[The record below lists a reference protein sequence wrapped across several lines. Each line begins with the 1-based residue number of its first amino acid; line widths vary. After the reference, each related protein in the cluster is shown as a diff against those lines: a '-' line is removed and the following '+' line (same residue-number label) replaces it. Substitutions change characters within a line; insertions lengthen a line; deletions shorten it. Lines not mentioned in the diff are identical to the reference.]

1 MDYQYLK
8 SAQTIDNYTL
18 SSIMDDYGNDVWNY
32 AYFLTKSAEQA
43 DELSQEVFI
52 RAYSGISH
60 FRGECSLKTWLLT
73 ITRNTTFTYRKSR
86 FFRSSLW
93 GETLSF
99 KTSDQE
105 PSGEKN
111 VASGN
116 YVHPS
121 AETEVISREHVH
133 EIWDIIMGLPD
144 KFRELLLLH
153 LKYELTTSE
162 IAEMLGIST
171 GTVKSRL
178 SRAKAKVRKQ
188 WEAQSE

>member
-1 MDYQYLK
+1 MDDQLLAQ
-8 SAQTIDNYTL
+8 AQTIDNYTL

-52 RAYSGISH
+52 RAYSGIALY
-60 FRGECSLKTWLLT
+60 RGDCSLKTWLLT

-93 GETLSF
+93 GETLPIETERGDS
-99 KTSDQE
+99 SQRVMIAE
-105 PSGEKN
+105 QP
-111 VASGN
+111 A
-116 YVHPS
+116 HPS
-121 AETEVISREHVH
+121 AEMEVMRKEHIH
-133 EIWDIIMGLPD
+133 EIWDIVLALPK
-144 KFRELLLLH
+144 KFREILLLN

-162 IAEMLGIST
+162 IAEILKISS

-178 SRAKAKVRKQ
+178 SRGKDKVRKQ
-188 WEAQSE
+188 WEERSK

>member
-1 MDYQYLK
+1 MDDQLLAQ
-8 SAQTIDNYTL
+8 AQTIDNYTL

-52 RAYSGISH
+52 RAYSGIALY
-60 FRGECSLKTWLLT
+60 RGDCSLKTWLLT

-93 GETLSF
+93 GETLPIETERGDS
-99 KTSDQE
+99 SQRVMIAE
-105 PSGEKN
+105 QP
-111 VASGN
+111 A
-116 YVHPS
+116 HPS
-121 AETEVISREHVH
+121 AEMEVMRKEHIH
-133 EIWDIIMGLPD
+133 EIWDIVLALPK
-144 KFRELLLLH
+144 KFREILLLN

-162 IAEMLGIST
+162 IAEILKISL

-178 SRAKAKVRKQ
+178 SRGKDKVRKQ
-188 WEAQSE
+188 WEERSK

>member
-1 MDYQYLK
+1 MDYQYLAH
-8 SAQTIDNYTL
+8 AQTIDNYTL
-18 SSIMDDYGNDVWNY
+18 SSMMDEYGNDVWNY
-32 AYFLTKSAEQA
+32 AYFLTKSTEQA

-52 RAYSGISH
+52 RAYSGIAN

-93 GETLSF
+93 GETHSF
-99 KTSDQE
+99 ETEQVNARQ
-105 PSGEKN
+105 GEMKPEK
-111 VASGN
+111 

-121 AETEVISREHVH
+121 AEAEAISREHVH
-133 EIWDIIMGLPD
+133 EIWDIIMALPD

-162 IAEMLGIST
+162 IAEMLGISA

-188 WEAQSE
+188 WEERSE

>member
-1 MDYQYLK
+1 M
-8 SAQTIDNYTL
+8 
-18 SSIMDDYGNDVWNY
+18 MDDYGNDVWNY
-32 AYFLTKSAEQA
+32 AYFLTKSTEQA

-52 RAYSGISH
+52 RAYSGIAH

-93 GETLSF
+93 GETLPIHTEQIN
-99 KTSDQE
+99 TSQ
-105 PSGEKN
+105 GEMKPEKF
-111 VASGN
+111 
-116 YVHPS
+116 VHPS
-121 AETEVISREHVH
+121 AEAEAISREHVH
-133 EIWDIIMGLPD
+133 EIWDIVMALPD

-162 IAEMLGIST
+162 IAEMLGISA

-188 WEAQSE
+188 WEERSE

>member
-1 MDYQYLK
+1 M
-8 SAQTIDNYTL
+8 
-18 SSIMDDYGNDVWNY
+18 MDDYGNDVWNY
-32 AYFLTKSAEQA
+32 AYFLTKSTEQA

-52 RAYSGISH
+52 RAYSGIAH

-93 GETLSF
+93 GETLPIH
-99 KTSDQE
+99 TEQV
-105 PSGEKN
+105 N
-111 VASGN
+111 ASQGQMKPEIF
-116 YVHPS
+116 VHPS
-121 AETEVISREHVH
+121 AEAEAISREHVH
-133 EIWDIIMGLPD
+133 EIWDIVMALPD

-153 LKYELTTSE
+153 LKYELTTGE
-162 IAEMLGIST
+162 IADMLGISA

-188 WEAQSE
+188 WEERSE

>member
-1 MDYQYLK
+1 MDYQYLAH
-8 SAQTIDNYTL
+8 AQTIDNYTL
-18 SSIMDDYGNDVWNY
+18 SSMMDEYGNDVWNY
-32 AYFLTKSAEQA
+32 AYFLTKSTEQA

-52 RAYSGISH
+52 RAYSGIAH

-93 GETLSF
+93 GETLPIPTEQGN
-99 KTSDQE
+99 TSM
-105 PSGEKN
+105 GEMKP
-111 VASGN
+111 GKW
-116 YVHPS
+116 VHPS
-121 AETEVISREHVH
+121 AEAEAISREHIH
-133 EIWDIIMGLPD
+133 EIWDIIMALPD

-153 LKYELTTSE
+153 LKYELKTSE
-162 IAEMLGIST
+162 IAEMLGISA

-188 WEAQSE
+188 WEERSE

>member
-1 MDYQYLK
+1 MDYQYLAH
-8 SAQTIDNYTL
+8 AQTIDNYTL
-18 SSIMDDYGNDVWNY
+18 SSMMDDYGNDVWNY
-32 AYFLTKSAEQA
+32 AYFLTKSTEQA

-52 RAYSGISH
+52 RAYSGIAH

-86 FFRSSLW
+86 FFRNSLW
-93 GETLSF
+93 GETLPIHAQQVNVSM
-99 KTSDQE
+99 
-105 PSGEKN
+105 GEMKPEKF
-111 VASGN
+111 
-116 YVHPS
+116 VHPS
-121 AETEVISREHVH
+121 AEAEAISREHVH
-133 EIWDIIMGLPD
+133 EIWDIIMALPD

-162 IAEMLGIST
+162 IAEMLGISA

-188 WEAQSE
+188 WEEWSE

>member
-1 MDYQYLK
+1 MDYQYLAH
-8 SAQTIDNYTL
+8 AQTIDNYTL
-18 SSIMDDYGNDVWNY
+18 SSMMDDYGNDVWNY
-32 AYFLTKSAEQA
+32 AYFLTKSTEQA

-52 RAYSGISH
+52 RAYSGITH

-93 GETLSF
+93 GETLPIHTEQVN
-99 KTSDQE
+99 TSQ
-105 PSGEKN
+105 GEMKPEKW
-111 VASGN
+111 
-116 YVHPS
+116 VHPS
-121 AETEVISREHVH
+121 AEAEAISREHVH
-133 EIWDIIMGLPD
+133 EIWDIIMALPD

-162 IAEMLGIST
+162 IAEMLGISA

-188 WEAQSE
+188 WEERSE

>member
-1 MDYQYLK
+1 MDYQYLEH
-8 SAQTIDNYTL
+8 AQTIDNYTL
-18 SSIMDDYGNDVWNY
+18 SSMMDEYGNDVWNY
-32 AYFLTKSAEQA
+32 AYFLTKSNEQA

-52 RAYSGISH
+52 RAYSGIAH

-93 GETLSF
+93 GETLPIHTEQVN
-99 KTSDQE
+99 TSL
-105 PSGEKN
+105 GEMKPEKL
-111 VASGN
+111 
-116 YVHPS
+116 VHPS
-121 AETEVISREHVH
+121 AEAEAISREHVH
-133 EIWDIIMGLPD
+133 EIWDIIMALPD

-162 IAEMLGIST
+162 IAEMLGISA

-188 WEAQSE
+188 WEERSE

>member
-1 MDYQYLK
+1 MDYQYLAH
-8 SAQTIDNYTL
+8 AQTIDNYTL
-18 SSIMDDYGNDVWNY
+18 SSMMDEYGNDVWNY
-32 AYFLTKSAEQA
+32 AYFLTKSTEQA

-52 RAYSGISH
+52 RAYSGIAH

-93 GETLSF
+93 GETLPIHTEQVNAS
-99 KTSDQE
+99 Q
-105 PSGEKN
+105 GEMKPEKW
-111 VASGN
+111 
-116 YVHPS
+116 VHPS
-121 AETEVISREHVH
+121 AEAEAISREHVH
-133 EIWDIIMGLPD
+133 EIWDIIMALPD

-162 IAEMLGIST
+162 IAEMLGISA

-188 WEAQSE
+188 WEERSE

>member
-1 MDYQYLK
+1 MDYQYLAH
-8 SAQTIDNYTL
+8 AQTIDNYTL
-18 SSIMDDYGNDVWNY
+18 KSMMDDYGNDVWNY

-52 RAYSGISH
+52 RAYSGITH

-93 GETLSF
+93 GETLPIHTEQVNAS
-99 KTSDQE
+99 Q
-105 PSGEKN
+105 GEMKPEKF
-111 VASGN
+111 
-116 YVHPS
+116 VHPS
-121 AETEVISREHVH
+121 AEAEAISREHVH
-133 EIWDIIMGLPD
+133 EIWDIIMALPN

-153 LKYELTTSE
+153 LKYELTTGE
-162 IAEMLGIST
+162 ISEMLGISA

-188 WEAQSE
+188 WEERSE

>member
-1 MDYQYLK
+1 MDYQYLAH
-8 SAQTIDNYTL
+8 AQTIDNYTL
-18 SSIMDDYGNDVWNY
+18 SSMMDEYGNDVWNY
-32 AYFLTKSAEQA
+32 AYFLTKSTEQA

-52 RAYSGISH
+52 RAYSGIAH

-99 KTSDQE
+99 ETEQVYARK
-105 PSGEKN
+105 GEMKPEK
-111 VASGN
+111 

-121 AETEVISREHVH
+121 AEAEAISREHVH
-133 EIWDIIMGLPD
+133 EIWDIIMALPD

-153 LKYELTTSE
+153 LKYELTTGE
-162 IAEMLGIST
+162 IAEMLGISA

-188 WEAQSE
+188 WEERSE

>member
-1 MDYQYLK
+1 MDYQYLAH
-8 SAQTIDNYTL
+8 AQTIDNYTL
-18 SSIMDDYGNDVWNY
+18 SSMMDEYGNDVWNY
-32 AYFLTKSAEQA
+32 AYFLTKSTEQA

-52 RAYSGISH
+52 RAYSGIAH

-93 GETLSF
+93 GETLPIPTEQVN
-99 KTSDQE
+99 TSM
-105 PSGEKN
+105 GEMKPEKW
-111 VASGN
+111 
-116 YVHPS
+116 VHPS
-121 AETEVISREHVH
+121 AEAEAISREHIH
-133 EIWDIIMGLPD
+133 EIWDIIMALPD

-153 LKYELTTSE
+153 LKYELKTSE
-162 IAEMLGIST
+162 IAEMLGISA

-188 WEAQSE
+188 WEERSE